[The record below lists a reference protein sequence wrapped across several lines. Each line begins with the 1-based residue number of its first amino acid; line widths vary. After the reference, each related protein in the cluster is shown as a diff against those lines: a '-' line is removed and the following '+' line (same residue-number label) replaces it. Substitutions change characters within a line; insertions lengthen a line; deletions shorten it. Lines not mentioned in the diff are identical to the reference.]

1 MLKAKRT
8 TRIWQKRFLL
18 TMSNQYH
25 DPVLLQESVDGLSIK
40 ENGVYVDVTFGG
52 GGHSREILKRLGKE
66 GRLFAF
72 DQDEDALANAID
84 DDRFQLINQNFQFLK
99 QYLKFYGIRKVD
111 GILADFGVSS
121 HQFDEAKRG
130 FSIRYDAALDMRMN
144 RNSEL
149 SAYDVVNT
157 YSQEDLAAILFQYGE
172 LRNAKAMAQTIVER
186 RNENPIETT
195 DQLKSVLKRF
205 LPKMKENKIL
215 AQIYQ
220 AIRIEVNQEIEVL
233 KALLLQVP
241 DLLTT
246 GGRLSL
252 ISYHSLED
260 RLVKRFIRAGK
271 FEGEPEKDFYGNID
285 VPLKKVGGLIVPT
298 TEEIARNNRARSAKL
313 RIAERI

>member
-1 MLKAKRT
+1 
-8 TRIWQKRFLL
+8 
-18 TMSNQYH
+18 MSSQYH
-25 DPVLLQESVDGLSIK
+25 DPVLLQESVDGLNIK

-52 GGHSREILKRLGKE
+52 GGHSKEILKRLGNE
-66 GRLFAF
+66 GKLFAF

-84 DDRFQLINQNFQFLK
+84 DERFQLINQNFQFLK

-121 HQFDEAKRG
+121 HQFDEAERG
-130 FSIRYDAALDMRMN
+130 FSIRFNADLDMRMN
-144 RNSEL
+144 RGSDL
-149 SAYDVVNT
+149 SAFEVVNR
-157 YSQEDLAAILFQYGE
+157 YSQEDLASVLFQYGE
-172 LRNAKAMAQTIVER
+172 LRNANAMAKTIVESR
-186 RNENPIETT
+186 TGEPIKTT
-195 DQLKSVLKRF
+195 DQLKTVLQRF

-233 KALLLQVP
+233 KKLLLQTP
-241 DLLTT
+241 DLLNE

-271 FEGEPEKDFYGNID
+271 FEGEPEKDFYGNIN
-285 VPLKKVGGLIVPT
+285 VPLKKVGGLIIPSA
-298 TEEIARNNRARSAKL
+298 EEIARNNRARSAKL